1 MIRVTLADGT
11 AELIERE
18 IEPRRP
24 GETLYDFMLRSAHE
38 TSLEARALR
47 ALLDAHVASLG
58 AERASVDR
66 RRRAMLVGQSLIAG
80 LVASVLIRPDT
91 VGDACIVAMPVAILT
106 LGASLLLSF
115 FMPALDRGFVRMARR
130 WRR

>member
-47 ALLDAHVASLG
+47 ALLDAHVASLARSVRPSCG
-58 AERASVDR
+58 GDVRCWSGRVSSQAWSRAS
-66 RRRAMLVGQSLIAG
+66 
-80 LVASVLIRPDT
+80 
-91 VGDACIVAMPVAILT
+91 
-106 LGASLLLSF
+106 
-115 FMPALDRGFVRMARR
+115 
-130 WRR
+130 

>member
-38 TSLEARALR
+38 TTLEARALR

-58 AERASVDR
+58 AERASVVR
-66 RRRAMLVGQSLIAG
+66 RQRAMLVGQSLIAG
-80 LVASVLIRPDT
+80 VVASVLIRPDT
-91 VGDACIVAMPVAILT
+91 IGDACIIAMPVAVLT
-106 LGASLLLSF
+106 MGASLVLSF
-115 FMPALDRGFVRMARR
+115 FIPVLDQGFTRMMRR

>member
-18 IEPRRP
+18 IEPRRA

-47 ALLDAHVASLG
+47 ALLDAHVASLS
-58 AERASVDR
+58 AERASVVR
-66 RRRAMLVGQSLIAG
+66 RRRAMLVGESLIAG
-80 LVASVLIRPDT
+80 MVASVLIRPDT
-91 VGDACIVAMPVAILT
+91 FGDACIIAMPVTALT
-106 LGASLLLSF
+106 MGASLALSF
-115 FMPALDRGFVRMARR
+115 FMPALDKGFIRMVRR